1 MFGMTSTEHKTSPD
15 HAELDSCIFRIA
27 AGEKTAL
34 GELYSATSKS
44 VYGFVLSIV
53 KNTADAEDALQDTYV
68 KVWSAAENYH
78 SQGKPMAWIFTIAR
92 NNATSLL
99 REQSKKTELP
109 EEDWSAAFADNPSV
123 TSDDR
128 MVLQAAMSTL
138 CDDER
143 QIVML
148 HAVSGLKH
156 IEIAKIIGLP
166 LSTVLS
172 KYSRA
177 RKKLQKTLEEGGLA

>member
-1 MFGMTSTEHKTSPD
+1 MFGTTSTEHKTSPGQ
-15 HAELDSCIFRIA
+15 AELDNCLSRIA
-27 AGEKTAL
+27 AGEKAAL
-34 GELYSATSKS
+34 GELYGATAKS

-53 KNTADAEDALQDTYV
+53 KNATDAEDALQDTYV
-68 KVWSAAENYH
+68 KIWSAAEGYR
-78 SQGKPMAWIFTIAR
+78 SQGKPMAWVFTIAR
-92 NNATSLL
+92 NNAMSLL
-99 REQSKKTELP
+99 REQSKTTELP

-128 MVLQAAMSTL
+128 LVLKAAMSTL
-138 CDDER
+138 ADDER

-177 RKKLQKTLEEGGLA
+177 KKKLQKTLEEGGLA

>member
-1 MFGMTSTEHKTSPD
+1 MFGTTSTEHNTSPSQT
-15 HAELDSCIFRIA
+15 ELDKYLSRIA
-27 AGEKTAL
+27 AGERAAL

-53 KNTADAEDALQDTYV
+53 KNATDAEDALQDTYV
-68 KVWSAAENYH
+68 KIWSAAESYR

-99 REQSKKTELP
+99 RESGKTTELP
-109 EEDWSAAFADNPSV
+109 EEDWSSAFACNPSV
-123 TSDDR
+123 SSDDR
-128 MVLQAAMSTL
+128 MVLKAAMSRL
-138 CDDER
+138 ADDER
-143 QIVML
+143 QIIML

-156 IEIAKIIGLP
+156 IEIAKIIKLP

-177 RKKLQKTLEEGGLA
+177 RKKLQKILEEGEMA